1 MHSSE
6 TELSPDYS
14 FDTSEAP
21 PFDQMHGSSNITVL
35 EKGID
40 PQDQDEGKRTNI
52 WTASPSIKKRNKTF
66 QAVFMKDENQR

>member
-1 MHSSE
+1 MVTLTVYCNGIFMHSSE

-40 PQDQDEGKRTNI
+40 P
-52 WTASPSIKKRNKTF
+52 
-66 QAVFMKDENQR
+66 